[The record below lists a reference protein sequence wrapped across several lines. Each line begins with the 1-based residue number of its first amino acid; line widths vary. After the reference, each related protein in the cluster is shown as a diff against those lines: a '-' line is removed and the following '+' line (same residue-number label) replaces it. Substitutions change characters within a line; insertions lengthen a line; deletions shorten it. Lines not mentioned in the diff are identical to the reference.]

1 MKANGKIMSKLTKL
15 LAEKSAQDQEK
26 LKNDY
31 TGSRARD
38 IFLTGANSY
47 VQIAMD
53 KISPNKSQPRLIF
66 DDNDLQSLA
75 HSIQE
80 LGLLQ
85 PIIVRPNGDNHYEII
100 SGERRYRAFQL
111 LEKSYIDCIV
121 MDVDD
126 INNSLL
132 ALAENINR
140 EDLTDYEIAKS
151 VIIFKDKF
159 PNKTE
164 YATTLG
170 ISRQDLYRLLAFEKL
185 PEPIQQRLTDN
196 PTLITAKTA
205 EQIAQFIKTANVT
218 DKQLTLL
225 LNDVLDLV
233 VLENLKQNAI
243 IDELE
248 KRLSQTHQP
257 TSINSSRTIKVFSI
271 DGKKVGQIKKNAKK
285 TTIEFNGDI
294 LDNYHQEIERFF
306 EQILGS
312 STN

>member
-1 MKANGKIMSKLTKL
+1 MSKLTKL

-31 TGSRARD
+31 TGNRGRD

-47 VQIAMD
+47 VKIAMD

-66 DDNDLQSLA
+66 DDNELQSLA
-75 HSIQE
+75 NSIQE

-85 PIIVRPNGDNHYEII
+85 PIIVRPNGIDNHYEII
-100 SGERRYRAFQL
+100 SGERRYRAYQL
-111 LEKSYIDCIV
+111 LEKQHIDCIV

-126 INNSLL
+126 IKNSLL

-164 YATTLG
+164 YASILG
-170 ISRQDLYRLLAFEKL
+170 ISRQDLYRLLSFEKL
-185 PEPIQQRLTDN
+185 PELIQQRLTDN
-196 PTLITAKTA
+196 PTLLTAKTA
-205 EQIAQFIKTANVT
+205 EQISQFKKNSDISAEQFIQT
-218 DKQLTLL
+218 

-233 VLENLKQNAI
+233 VLEGLKQNAI
-243 IDELE
+243 VNELE
-248 KRLSQTHQP
+248 KRIKITSLSSQ
-257 TSINSSRTIKVFSI
+257 SNNDRTIKVFSL
-271 DGKKVGQIKKNAKK
+271 DGKKVGQIKKNTKK
-285 TTIEFNGDI
+285 TTIEFNSDI
-294 LDNYHQEIERFF
+294 LDNYYQDIEAFF
-306 EQILGS
+306 EQLLS
-312 STN
+312 KQFSNFN

>member
-1 MKANGKIMSKLTKL
+1 MSKLTKL
-15 LAEKSAQDQEK
+15 LAEKSVQDQEK

-66 DDNDLQSLA
+66 ADNDLQSLA
-75 HSIQE
+75 NSIQE

-85 PIIVRPNGDNHYEII
+85 PIAVRPNGDNHYEII

-126 INNSLL
+126 VNNSLL

-140 EDLTDYEIAKS
+140 KDLTDYEIAKS

-164 YATTLG
+164 YATILG

-185 PEPIQQRLTDN
+185 PEPIQERLTNN
-196 PTLITAKTA
+196 PTIITAKTA
-205 EQIAQFIKTANVT
+205 EQIAQFIKIANISNE
-218 DKQLTLL
+218 QLTSL
-225 LNDVLDLV
+225 LNGVLDLV

-243 IDELE
+243 ISELE
-248 KRLSQTHQP
+248 KRLPQVRQP
-257 TSINSSRTIKVFSI
+257 TAMNSSRTTKIFSL
-271 DGKKVGQIKKNAKK
+271 DGKKIGQIKKNAKK

-294 LDNYHQEIERFF
+294 LDNYQQEIENFF
-306 EQILGS
+306 EQLLANS
-312 STN
+312 KN

>member
-1 MKANGKIMSKLTKL
+1 MSKLTKL

-121 MDVDD
+121 MNVDD

-164 YATTLG
+164 YATILN

-185 PEPIQQRLTDN
+185 PEPIQRRLTDN

-205 EQIAQFIKTANVT
+205 EQITQFIKKTNIT
-218 DKQLTLL
+218 NEQLTLL

-243 IDELE
+243 IDELS

-294 LDNYHQEIERFF
+294 LDNHHQEIERFF
-306 EQILGS
+306 EQLLGS

>member
-1 MKANGKIMSKLTKL
+1 MSKLTKL

-31 TGSRARD
+31 MGSRARD

-47 VQIAMD
+47 VQIAMN

-66 DDNDLQSLA
+66 NDNEMQALA

-85 PIIVRPNGDNHYEII
+85 PIAVRPNGENHYEII

-164 YATTLG
+164 YATILG

-243 IDELE
+243 IDELS
-248 KRLSQTHQP
+248 KKLSQTHQP
-257 TSINSSRTIKVFSI
+257 TTVNNSRTIKVFSL

>member
-1 MKANGKIMSKLTKL
+1 MSKLTKL

-66 DDNDLQSLA
+66 DDNELQSLA

-85 PIIVRPNGDNHYEII
+85 PIVVRPNGENHYEII

-111 LEKSYIDCIV
+111 LEKSHIDCIV

-218 DKQLTLL
+218 DEQLTLL

-243 IDELE
+243 IDELS
-248 KRLSQTHQP
+248 KKLSQTHQP
-257 TSINSSRTIKVFSI
+257 TTVNNSRTIKVFSL

>member
-1 MKANGKIMSKLTKL
+1 MSKLTKL

-31 TGSRARD
+31 IGSRGRD

-66 DDNDLQSLA
+66 DDNELQSLA

-85 PIIVRPNGDNHYEII
+85 PIVVRPNGDNHYEII

-121 MDVDD
+121 MNVDD

-164 YATTLG
+164 YATILG

-185 PEPIQQRLTDN
+185 PEAIQRRLTDN

-205 EQIAQFIKTANVT
+205 EQIAQFIKTTNIT
-218 DKQLTLL
+218 DEQLTLL

-243 IDELE
+243 IDELS
-248 KRLSQTHQP
+248 KRLTQTQQP
-257 TSINSSRTIKVFSI
+257 TTANNSRTIKVFSL

-285 TTIEFNGDI
+285 TTIEFNGGI
-294 LDNYHQEIERFF
+294 LDNHHQEIERFF
-306 EQILGS
+306 EQLLGNS
-312 STN
+312 AN

>member
-1 MKANGKIMSKLTKL
+1 MSKLTKL

-31 TGSRARD
+31 IGSRARD

-66 DDNDLQSLA
+66 DDNDLQALA

-85 PIIVRPNGDNHYEII
+85 PIVVRPNGDNHYEII

-111 LEKSYIDCIV
+111 LERPYIDCIV

-126 INNSLL
+126 VNNSLL
-132 ALAENINR
+132 ALAENIHR

-196 PTLITAKTA
+196 PSLITAKTA
-205 EQIAQFIKTANVT
+205 EQIAQFVKTNSLS
-218 DKQLTLL
+218 DEQLTLL

-243 IDELE
+243 LGEME
-248 KRLSQTHQP
+248 KRLSQTHPSP
-257 TSINSSRTIKVFSI
+257 TINTSRTIKVFSL
-271 DGKKVGQIKKNAKK
+271 DGKKVGQIKKNTKR

-294 LDNYHQEIERFF
+294 LDNYHQEIEHFF
-306 EQILGS
+306 EQLLS
-312 STN
+312 DSNK